1 MMMKQF
7 NSTSCTIRRSHLEQI
22 AVDAEQ
28 GGRQSTEQQ
37 RHAHRQRDV
46 GHGVLLTDVAHHG
59 HVSAARAAAHLS
71 CGDVSSP
78 AACLAPAGAS
88 AGPAARRS
96 LLAAQIP
103 RRLRLQTVQ
112 AVQRDTLG
120 VVGALGEE
128 HIVANVVGHDVIDL
142 LHSGGVTV

>member
-1 MMMKQF
+1 MMKQF

-28 GGRQSTEQQ
+28 GGGQSTEQQ

-46 GHGVLLTDVAHHG
+46 GHGVLLADVAHHR

-71 CGDVSSP
+71 CSDVSGP
-78 AACLAPAGAS
+78 AAALTSAGAS
-88 AGPAARRS
+88 ASPAARRP
-96 LLAAQIP
+96 LLAAQVP
-103 RRLRLQTVQ
+103 RRLRLQAVQ
-112 AVQRDTLG
+112 AVQGDTLG

-128 HIVANVVGHDVIDL
+128 HIVAHVVGHDVIDL
-142 LHSGGVTV
+142 LHSGGITM